1 MSPAGVMNR
10 DAAAGYVLREGKF
23 VVQELYW
30 QCLGHSGAAGV
41 RARAGVKSSWARL
54 VWAAGRLSLSG
65 GQGCRRGG
73 CRDLHFLKVCLFLV
87 LFYIFRYFMAFMLL
101 SIETG

>member
-1 MSPAGVMNR
+1 MGRRRSSVSPAGVMNR

-41 RARAGVKSSWARL
+41 RARAGVKSWARL
-54 VWAAGRLSLSG
+54 AWAAGRLTSRAVRAAGGAVSWLS
-65 GQGCRRGG
+65 
-73 CRDLHFLKVCLFLV
+73 
-87 LFYIFRYFMAFMLL
+87 IFRRFVSFYLFICFYSDIL
-101 SIETG
+101 